1 MSLGTKTNHLT
12 KEPTSKRWKRHSLYV
27 GLQSRIA
34 RTLGVSSAAV
44 CQVMSG
50 KKTSARISKAIDR
63 EIARIEREIERDRRQ
78 AA

>member
-1 MSLGTKTNHLT
+1 MSSGSSVTRLT
-12 KEPTSKRWKRHSLYV
+12 KEPTSKCWKRHSLYI

-34 RTLGVSSAAV
+34 RALGINRATV

-63 EIARIEREIERDRRQ
+63 EIGRIEREIERASER